1 MFSLGLGLGSIR
13 DNRLLDHPLS
23 YFDLLPYIYDSSI
36 MFVNLRY
43 SASSLRPPSST
54 PTSFMSEH
62 TTPQW
67 LNDNDDNWHDG
78 GVMDGIETVSCV
90 CEQQVDDHTFFVIAD
105 MEDTRSAI
113 SYSGADDYLTM
124 STNSVNPSD
133 LDDSVIV
140 ISDDEEEDVR
150 TTTISQNYANI
161 TQYTKLEDLRS
172 SNPNIK
178 ITDAD
183 FAHVCELLG
192 LRELVAP
199 NEYNLTTILDIDA
212 QLHYLNVIPVYTTDC
227 EEERPEWLIFSSK
240 RHLVDYVTAGTLS
253 L

>member
-1 MFSLGLGLGSIR
+1 
-13 DNRLLDHPLS
+13 
-23 YFDLLPYIYDSSI
+23 
-36 MFVNLRY
+36 
-43 SASSLRPPSST
+43 
-54 PTSFMSEH
+54 
-62 TTPQW
+62 
-67 LNDNDDNWHDG
+67 
-78 GVMDGIETVSCV
+78 MDGIETVSCV

-178 ITDAD
+178 KSLMLI
-183 FAHVCELLG
+183 LLMSSVN
-192 LRELVAP
+192 RWVARTCD
-199 NEYNLTTILDIDA
+199 LTS
-212 QLHYLNVIPVYTTDC
+212 TT
-227 EEERPEWLIFSSK
+227 
-240 RHLVDYVTAGTLS
+240 
-253 L
+253 